1 MMKVSLS
8 SQLLWVGAALQR
20 TGRPGLG
27 DAHGRRPPPP
37 PPSVTEKGSICVPQ
51 LMDGATILVVSPGL
65 LSLCG
70 SIPTEPGAPCL
81 TFPEAHPA
89 F

>member
-27 DAHGRRPPPP
+27 DAHGPP
-37 PPSVTEKGSICVPQ
+37 PPSVTEKGPICVPQ
-51 LMDGATILVVSPGL
+51 LMDVATILVVSPGP
-65 LSLCG
+65 LSLCS